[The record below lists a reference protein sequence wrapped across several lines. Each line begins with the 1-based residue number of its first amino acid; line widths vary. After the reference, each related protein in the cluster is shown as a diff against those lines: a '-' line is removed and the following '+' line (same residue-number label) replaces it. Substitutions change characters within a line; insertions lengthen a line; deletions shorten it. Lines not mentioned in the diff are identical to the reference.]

1 MDGSLSPIPESLQPD
16 REWTIGRV
24 LLECVPAG
32 TSSAAFDPLST
43 MALSETDIQRQQ
55 EIKQAEELLFSGR
68 QELGFAKG
76 LFLGD
81 FVADWAMPYPR
92 LSDQQQ
98 AAVDNAVL
106 ELRQFLDQHLDSDA
120 IDRDADIPRE
130 VIDGLGRVGVLGMT
144 APKEVGGRGFS
155 QMQYCKVLEEIGA
168 RDASTAVFTNAHHS
182 IGIRAL
188 LLFGTKEQQEKW
200 LPRLMNGEQLAAFA
214 LTEREAGSDAA
225 NVQMKATPAEDGAA
239 YILSG
244 EKRYITNAS
253 IAHVLTVMAR
263 TPIPGKDKDAITA
276 FLVTPDMPGF
286 EMLEP
291 RMAKLGIRGTATGRF
306 RLNNV
311 RVPKENILGPLGK
324 GLRVALT
331 VLDFGRTTFGACC
344 TGGAKTCLRL
354 AIEHANS
361 RKQFNKTLGN
371 FDLVKKK
378 IARMA
383 ADVYAMEAMTQ
394 VTASLIDRG
403 LEDYMV
409 ETAML
414 KVFTTERLW
423 DAVNDCF
430 QIHGGSAY
438 FDDSPLGRMLRDARI
453 NQIGEGSNEVLTSF
467 IALVG
472 MRGPGMEF
480 KEIYDTMLK
489 PSRGLSKAWDAGLKR
504 LSAAVKV
511 PEVPVKNDQLRSY
524 ASQLGRLVW
533 RFNLAVDKALIAYR
547 EPVMEMQLI
556 QERIAVAAMELFA
569 TTCVLSRWDSELSA
583 TSRNGKEGIDHA
595 SADLF
600 VRRSLRH
607 IRDSLRSLG
616 DNDDRALLKT
626 ADAVLATRQADAH

>member
-1 MDGSLSPIPESLQPD
+1 
-16 REWTIGRV
+16 
-24 LLECVPAG
+24 
-32 TSSAAFDPLST
+32 
-43 MALSETDIQRQQ
+43 MALTETDIQRQK
-55 EIKQAEELLFSGR
+55 EIQQAEELLFSGR

-92 LSDQQQ
+92 LTDTQQ
-98 AAVDNAVL
+98 ADVDRSVT
-106 ELRQFLDQHLDSDA
+106 ELRTFLDEHLDPEE
-120 IDRDADIPRE
+120 IDRQADIPRH

-155 QMQYCKVLEEIGA
+155 QMQYCKVLEEIGG
-168 RDASTAVFTNAHHS
+168 RCASTAVFTNAHHS

-188 LLFGTKEQQEKW
+188 LLFGTKEQKEKW
-200 LPRLMNGEQLAAFA
+200 LPRLMNGDQLAAFA

-225 NVQMKATPAEDGAA
+225 NVQMNAEPSEDGSH
-239 YILSG
+239 YILNG

-253 IAHVLTVMAR
+253 IAQVLTVMAR
-263 TPIPGKDKDAITA
+263 TPDPKKPGKTAITA
-276 FLVTPDMPGF
+276 FLVTPDMEGF
-286 EMLEP
+286 EMIEA
-291 RMAKLGIRGTATGRF
+291 RMPKLGIRGTATGRF

-344 TGGAKTCLRL
+344 TGGAKTCL
-354 AIEHANS
+354 AMAVEHANT
-361 RKQFNKTLGN
+361 RQQFNKTLGN

-403 LEDYMV
+403 LEDYML

-438 FDDSPLGRMLRDARI
+438 FDDSPLGRILRDARI
-453 NQIGEGSNEVLTSF
+453 NQIGEGSNEVLD
-467 IALVG
+467 L
-472 MRGPGMEF
+472 
-480 KEIYDTMLK
+480 IY
-489 PSRGLSKAWDAGLKR
+489 RARWDARAGHG
-504 LSAAVKV
+504 VQG
-511 PEVPVKNDQLRSY
+511 NLRHD
-524 ASQLGRLVW
+524 A
-533 RFNLAVDKALIAYR
+533 
-547 EPVMEMQLI
+547 E
-556 QERIAVAAMELFA
+556 AVAAGRRESRLGRGAEAASVGGQGARRSGAQRSAEDLREPARASRLAFQFRGRQGPHR
-569 TTCVLSRWDSELSA
+569 LSRAGHGDAIDSRA
-583 TSRNGKEGIDHA
+583 DRQCGDGIIRRHLCAEPLGFRVDGGRPQWPRE
-595 SADLF
+595 
-600 VRRSLRH
+600 RRSHRGGSF
-607 IRDSLRSLG
+607 R
-616 DNDDRALLKT
+616 
-626 ADAVLATRQADAH
+626 